1 MRIAN
6 SNFRSTFRNFRK
18 FSKIAA
24 NFNKAVVINLWLYR
38 EFLQIHVTLHSAIG
52 MQPTSTS
59 SIRSARF
66 RETYKRY
73 FDTIS
78 PRYFPNRIERCKID
92 KRGAARRAPRAAI
105 FPGIAVSFFLDSF
118 VHENAEKCN
127 ARLPSDMKYRLVPTI
142 DLLIIDRSRCP
153 RYRRCAENRFWSSQG
168 FLTARRWKFMRR
180 AIFISMHIYSMNF
193 ITKLQIYMQRFVNL
207 IVLVTKCQTPNLV
220 LHMHKGEILKICL
233 IIHFVINSDWNI
245 DESIYHLT
253 GCN

>member
-1 MRIAN
+1 MNYITRYLYKFTTGNVRIAN
-6 SNFRSTFRNFRK
+6 SNFRLAFRNFRK

-59 SIRSARF
+59 PIRSAWF

-92 KRGAARRAPRAAI
+92 KRRVRRRLR
-105 FPGIAVSFFLDSF
+105 FFAVSFFPIVSF
-118 VHENAEKCN
+118 RENAEKCN
-127 ARLPSDMKYRLVPTI
+127 ARSPSNMKYRLVPTI

-153 RYRRCAENRFWSSQG
+153 RYCRCAENRFWSCRS
-168 FLTARRWKFMRR
+168 FHSPTYKIYAR

-193 ITKLQIYMQRFVNL
+193 ITTL
-207 IVLVTKCQTPNLV
+207 
-220 LHMHKGEILKICL
+220 
-233 IIHFVINSDWNI
+233 
-245 DESIYHLT
+245 
-253 GCN
+253 

>member
-1 MRIAN
+1 MLCNKFDIKWCFASGPLFQIDLHFTLNELHYLHKFAAGSMRIAN

-59 SIRSARF
+59 PIRSARF

-92 KRGAARRAPRAAI
+92 KRGAARRGARRGLRFFLESPYHFSSI
-105 FPGIAVSFFLDSF
+105 VSFTRMRKNVTRACPQIWNTDS
-118 VHENAEKCN
+118 C
-127 ARLPSDMKYRLVPTI
+127 R
-142 DLLIIDRSRCP
+142 
-153 RYRRCAENRFWSSQG
+153 Q
-168 FLTARRWKFMRR
+168 LT
-180 AIFISMHIYSMNF
+180 Y
-193 ITKLQIYMQRFVNL
+193 
-207 IVLVTKCQTPNLV
+207 
-220 LHMHKGEILKICL
+220 
-233 IIHFVINSDWNI
+233 
-245 DESIYHLT
+245 
-253 GCN
+253 